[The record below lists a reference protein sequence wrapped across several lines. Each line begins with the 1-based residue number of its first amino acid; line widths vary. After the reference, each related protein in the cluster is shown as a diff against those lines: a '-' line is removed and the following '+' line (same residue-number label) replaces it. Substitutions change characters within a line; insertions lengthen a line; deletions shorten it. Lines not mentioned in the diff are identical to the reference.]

1 MNLRKKSKFV
11 AEVSTSAMNDI
22 MFFLMLF
29 FLIISTLLNPN
40 VIKLT
45 LPSSRNNQAIHHKE
59 VVLSITKDLQYFIDN
74 KPVAPDQLES
84 TIQMSVSKS
93 PDATV
98 IIRCDNSL
106 SVQNLVDVLQIGNK
120 LKVKMI
126 LATKTPNGP
135 TSKQ

>member
-1 MNLRKKSKFV
+1 MNFRKQNRFKP
-11 AEVSTSAMNDI
+11 EVNTSAMNDI

-59 VVLSITKDLQYFIDN
+59 IVLSITKELQYFIDN
-74 KPVAPDQLES
+74 KPVQSAELES
-84 TIQMSVSKS
+84 VLQQNISHSQ
-93 PDATV
+93 DATI

-106 SVQNLVDVLQIGNK
+106 SVQDLVNVLQIGNK

-126 LATKTPNGP
+126 LATKTPNG
-135 TSKQ
+135 TAGNK

>member
-1 MNLRKKSKFV
+1 MNLRKKSRTV

-59 VVLSITKDLQYFIDN
+59 VVLAITKELAYFVDN
-74 KPVAPDQLES
+74 KPVSPDQLE
-84 TIQMSVSKS
+84 TTLKISVAKS
-93 PDATV
+93 PDAIV

-106 SVQNLVDVLQIGNK
+106 TVQNLVDVLQIGNK
-120 LKVKMI
+120 LNVKMI
-126 LATKTPNGP
+126 LATKTPNG
-135 TSKQ
+135 TASKQ

>member
-1 MNLRKKSKFV
+1 MNLRKKSRFV

-59 VVLSITKDLQYFIDN
+59 VVLSITKDLQYFVDN
-74 KPVAPDQLES
+74 KPVASDQLES
-84 TIQMSVSKS
+84 ILQMGVAKS
-93 PDATV
+93 PDAIV

-106 SVQNLVDVLQIGNK
+106 TVQDLVNVLQIGNK

-126 LATKTPNGP
+126 LATKTPNGT